1 MSEPQRTKRDDMLDA
16 ARGVSLI
23 AMIAYH
29 IIFDLN
35 YFGIIQSDP
44 FFRYLA
50 YPIAGSFIF
59 IAGISLHLKA
69 QSVGMQRYSR
79 ASVSPFISRGIKILG
94 IAAGITIVTWIYPH
108 EGFIVFGILHLIG
121 LSTILAILFLPL
133 GRWNILPAGILI
145 LIWLI
150 FFPLYGPAYLIPI
163 GIYPPG
169 FYSLDYEPLIPW
181 FSLILL
187 GIAAGSFRYS
197 KMTKKEQNSRIVNLL
212 AVPGRN
218 SLLIY
223 LIHQPIIIGFLVLIR
238 QAGIW

>member
-1 MSEPQRTKRDDMLDA
+1 MNALHGKKRDDALDA

-29 IIFDLN
+29 IVFDLS
-35 YFGIIQSDP
+35 YFGYIQFDP

-59 IAGISLHLKA
+59 IAGISLSIKA
-69 QSVGMQRYSR
+69 QSIGLQADYR

-121 LSTILAILFLPL
+121 ISTILAILFLPL
-133 GRWNILPAGILI
+133 GRWNILPAGMII

-150 FFPLYGPAYLIPI
+150 FFPLNGSAYLIPL

-169 FYSLDYEPLIPW
+169 FYTLDYEPLIPW
-181 FSLILL
+181 FSLILV
-187 GIAAGSFRYS
+187 GIAAGSVWYS
-197 KMTKKEQNSRIVNLL
+197 GKRIKQRENRIVKLL

-218 SLLIY
+218 SLIIY
-223 LIHQPIIIGFLVLIR
+223 LIHQPIIIGFLFLIR
-238 QAGIW
+238 EAGIW

>member
-1 MSEPQRTKRDDMLDA
+1 MSESHETKRDDLLDA
-16 ARGVSLI
+16 TRGVSLI

-29 IIFDLN
+29 IIFDLR
-35 YFGIIQSDP
+35 YFGIIQIDP
-44 FFRYLA
+44 FFRYMA

-69 QSVGMQRYSR
+69 RSIGMQADYRGS
-79 ASVSPFISRGIKILG
+79 ASPFISRGIKILG

-121 LSTILAILFLPL
+121 ISTILAILFLPL
-133 GRWNILPAGILI
+133 GRWNILPAGMII
-145 LIWLI
+145 LIWFL
-150 FFPLYGPAYLIPI
+150 FFPVYGPAHLIPL

-169 FYSLDYEPLIPW
+169 FYTLDYEPLIPW

-187 GIAAGSFRYS
+187 GIAAGTFRYS
-197 KMTKKEQNSRIVNLL
+197 KKEIKQHNNRIVNLL

-223 LIHQPIIIGFLVLIR
+223 LIHQPIIIGFLVLIG
-238 QAGIW
+238 QAGI

>member
-1 MSEPQRTKRDDMLDA
+1 MSKPHGTKRDELLDA

-23 AMIAYH
+23 AMIVYH
-29 IIFDLN
+29 IIFDLS
-35 YFGIIQSDP
+35 YFGIIQVDP
-44 FFRYLA
+44 FFRYMA

-69 QSVGMQRYSR
+69 RSIGMQADYRS
-79 ASVSPFISRGIKILG
+79 SVSPLISRGIKILG

-121 LSTILAILFLPL
+121 ISTILAILFLPL
-133 GRWNILPAGILI
+133 GRWNILPAGMII
-145 LIWLI
+145 LIWFL
-150 FFPLYGPAYLIPI
+150 FFPVYGPAHLIPL

-169 FYSLDYEPLIPW
+169 FYTLDYEPLIPW

-187 GIAAGSFRYS
+187 GIAAGTFRYS
-197 KMTKKEQNSRIVNLL
+197 KKEIKQHNNRIVNLL

-223 LIHQPIIIGFLVLIR
+223 LIHQPIIIGFLVLIG
-238 QAGIW
+238 QAGI

>member
-1 MSEPQRTKRDDMLDA
+1 MSETHGTKRDNALDA
-16 ARGVSLI
+16 TRGVSLI

-29 IIFDLN
+29 IIFDLH
-35 YFGIIQSDP
+35 YFGIIQFDP
-44 FFRYLA
+44 FFRYMA

-69 QSVGMQRYSR
+69 QSIGMQTYSR

-94 IAAGITIVTWIYPH
+94 IAAGITILTWIYPH
-108 EGFIVFGILHLIG
+108 EGFIIFGILHLIG
-121 LSTILAILFLPL
+121 VSTILAILFLPL
-133 GRWNILPAGILI
+133 GKWNILPAGILI
-145 LIWLI
+145 LIWLSI
-150 FFPLYGPAYLIPI
+150 FPLYGPAYLIPL

-169 FYSLDYEPLIPW
+169 FYTLDYEPLIPW

-197 KMTKKEQNSRIVNLL
+197 KKTQKERKNRIVNLL

-223 LIHQPIIIGFLVLIR
+223 LIHQPIIIGFLFLIR